1 MPANIHHEKT
11 NPILEPIHLLTDED
25 TAVAHLTGSELLDG
39 LVAALLGEGELLN
52 DGLDLVVG
60 GELEH
65 AVLDVPGGDEGSLDG
80 ETVDEEVHVRDG
92 EVAASNAEREDGG
105 AGREGG
111 DEELPVGLGGGG
123 DEESVDLALS
133 LELLEALHGDELAG
147 TESHGLV
154 LLAVGTGEDN
164 DAASHLGG
172 VLDGEVTKATNA
184 NHAHGLGWLDVV
196 HVEGVEDGGTTT
208 HQRRGDFVTH
218 VIGDLEEESLTP
230 DGALSHAALVE
241 VGHAVHLTLGAEGL
255 VAAEALLAV
264 TARVVLVTPANA
276 VTLLEDVAVGA
287 ELLHDT
293 DTLVAETHAGLLV
306 VEVSTA
312 ETGGGDAEEDLVA
325 LELRLLGGG
334 LDDLAGLGALV
345 DDEGRHLG
353 WLFDVVVVWVLGG
366 RVVSRW
372 GIEDGESCWMK
383 LLDEELKAR

>member
-1 MPANIHHEKT
+1 MKQSASGHKIYNIIPSLLENDTTLCLLISSKNT

-25 TAVAHLTGSELLDG
+25 TTVAHVTGVKLLDG
-39 LVAALLGEGELLN
+39 LVAALLGEGELLD

-80 ETVDEEVHVRDG
+80 KTVDEEVHVGDG
-92 EVAASNAEREDGG
+92 EVATGNGEREDGR
-105 AGREGG
+105 AGGEGG

-123 DEESVDLALS
+123 DEETVDGTLS

-147 TESHGLV
+147 TETHSLV

-164 DAASHLGG
+164 NAAAHLGG

-184 NHAHGLGWLDVV
+184 NHAHNFCRFHAV
-196 HVEGVEDGGTTT
+196 HVEGVEDGGTTA
-208 HQRRGDFVTH
+208 HQRCGNFIGHRV
-218 VIGDLEEESLTP
+218 GDLEEESLAP

-241 VGHAVHLTLGAEGL
+241 IGHAVHLTLGAESL

-264 TARVVLVTPANA
+264 TARVVLVTPSNA
-276 VTLLEDVAVGA
+276 VTLLQDGAVGA
-287 ELLHDT
+287 KLLHDT
-293 DTLVAETHAGLLV
+293 NTLVAETHAGMV
-306 VEVSTA
+306 VVKVSTA

-325 LELRLLGGG
+325 LEGGLLGDG

-345 DDEGRHLG
+345 DDERRHLG
-353 WLFDVVVVWVLGG
+353 GGLIWLFGY
-366 RVVSRW
+366 
-372 GIEDGESCWMK
+372 
-383 LLDEELKAR
+383 